1 MMKKTTGWATRGLL
15 VTIALGACT
24 NIYLKDERRLDKLPS
39 DRAMTVEGEF
49 CTPSPNE
56 VVRPIKIL
64 LAMDASQSMN
74 VNDPDGT
81 RATAMIDLFNAL
93 PNDPEIFVAVMVFAG
108 STTGWLTK
116 SGLPRFDQLVTLTA
130 SDRNNIAGAL
140 LNFVNPAPMTSPN
153 RDSTDFVKPL
163 EDIYAMISDDISSTR
178 VGRDGGINETRARY
192 SVIFLSDGH
201 PTNNQDRELLCDPS
215 NAVERL
221 HSLAD
226 QADDVRLNTVHVA
239 LPRQPIP
246 NLCDVMALPPAG
258 AQSCGIPD
266 IPPGPCPLLL
276 INADAM
282 RLSEMARLGGGD
294 FRDFRNN
301 EPVNF
306 LNFAFGNTRRTFN
319 VQVLVANNFSAP
331 PGSPLDQADTDGDGL
346 LDADEIIEGTD
357 MWDSDTDNDGFSDG
371 VEVFFRGQGNML
383 NPRNIGLPDGG
394 GYDPGCPPSLR
405 GVDSDCDGLTD
416 CDEQLVGTNPNRTD
430 SDNDGVPD
438 AFEWQMGTQPA
449 GKDLAQDP
457 DNDSITNYEEVLMHM
472 DPGTVDSSKLTQS
485 GYRYSMERNGRIDD
499 EGRQC
504 FTFRIDNVLLAPTEA
519 DTRDAGNPDGGE
531 PLYRRGAGYNDI
543 VVSVSMV
550 PSDDP
555 NGRSIV
561 KTYRNNSSR
570 YPVGGIKSPVD
581 GVIHVANEDFVDKCG
596 ARVTT
601 P

>member
-1 MMKKTTGWATRGLL
+1 MKTMTRWAARGLL
-15 VTIALGACT
+15 VLLAFGACT
-24 NIYLKDERRLDKLPS
+24 NIYLKDERRLDKLPA
-39 DRAMTVEGEF
+39 DRAVTIEGEF

-81 RATAMIDLFNAL
+81 RATAIIELFNNL
-93 PNDPEIFVAVMVFAG
+93 PNDPEIYVAVMVFAG
-108 STTGWLTK
+108 STTAYLTK
-116 SGLPRFDQLVTLTA
+116 SGLPRFEQLQSLTQQ
-130 SDRNNIAGAL
+130 DRLNIVGAL
-140 LNFVNPAPMTSPN
+140 LNFVNPAPMNSPN

-163 EDIYAMISDDISSTR
+163 EDIYSMISDDISSTR
-178 VGRDGGINETRARY
+178 IGRDGGINETRARY
-192 SVIFLSDGH
+192 SVIMLSDGH

-221 HSLAD
+221 RSLAD

-276 INADAM
+276 IQADAL
-282 RLSEMARLGGGD
+282 RLQEMARLGGGD

-306 LNFAFGNTRRTFN
+306 LNFKFGNTRRTFN
-319 VQVLVANNFSAP
+319 TQILVATNFSAP
-331 PGSPLDQADTDGDGL
+331 PGSPLDQADTDSDGL
-346 LDADEIIEGTD
+346 LDADELTEGTD
-357 MWDSDTDNDGFSDG
+357 MWDRDTDKDGFADG
-371 VEVFFRGQGNML
+371 VEVFFRRQGNML
-383 NPRNIGLPDGG
+383 NPRNMGLPDGG
-394 GYDPGCPPSLR
+394 GLDPGCPPSLR
-405 GVDSDCDGLTD
+405 GVDADCDGLSD

-430 SDNDGVPD
+430 SDSDGIPD
-438 AFEWQMGTQPA
+438 SIEWQMGTQAA
-449 GKDLAQDP
+449 GNDLAQDP
-457 DNDSITNYEEVLMHM
+457 DNDSITNRDEVLMHM
-472 DPGTVDSSKLTQS
+472 NPVVVDSAKLTES
-485 GYRYSMERNGRIDD
+485 GYRYSVERNGRLDD

-519 DTRDAGNPDGGE
+519 DTRDAGNPDGGA
-531 PLYRRGAGYNDI
+531 PLFRRGAGYNDI
-543 VVSVSMV
+543 VVSVSMM
-550 PSDDP
+550 PGDDP

-561 KTYRNNSSR
+561 KTFVNKTSR

-581 GVIHVANEDFVDKCG
+581 GVIHVEATDFVDKCG
-596 ARVTT
+596 AQVIS